1 MSIADRTNI
10 ERVFLGF
17 ESPALERAATL
28 LVDRFRREH
37 LLDMREAIVIMPG
50 RRASRRLREILAARA
65 ADAQLMLALP
75 EIRTIGT
82 LPEELYAAERP
93 FASELVQQL
102 AWAQVLREADNVD
115 RSAVVPLPP
124 SDDDSSVSAW
134 LDLGDLLRR
143 YQLELA
149 ADGLTFADV
158 ERLGQEMDDFTELP
172 RWAALA
178 RLQQDYFQLLT
189 KLQLEDV
196 QHARLQA
203 IARRK
208 CRTDA
213 HLVLVGIADISTALR
228 QMLSCVAEQGT
239 TQVTALIFAP
249 DSWADRFDRY
259 GGLLPEIWQKLSID
273 LDEEQLEIVEGPD
286 EQCGAVLQ
294 GLASWSGE
302 LRPDEIAVGMPDERL
317 VSRLH
322 RYLDQ
327 ADVASRW
334 ATGRQLNET
343 GPCRLFA
350 AVAGFVQ
357 GGRREDLAALLRHPD
372 LFAWLERRFRGSEAS
387 GAFTDWLTLLDTYH
401 QNHLQ
406 ARYVGSWLG
415 RHSEWQGL
423 GWVHQELLALVAP
436 FDSGPRPLSAWTEPL
451 LGLLRAIYTSD
462 DYDSN
467 DPLLV
472 GACDQLVD
480 TLLQHATVP
489 EELLPAVTAPE
500 AITLVL
506 NACRGKG
513 IPPPADPDAVEL
525 LGWLELLLDD
535 CPGLIVTNVNEGYV
549 PSSSNEDLFLPN
561 RLRTLLGL
569 EDNARRYARDAYLL
583 SVLSASRQKL
593 RLVVARRDQEGT
605 PLPPS
610 RLLFACDD
618 QAAVDR
624 CLRLYPEGLGE
635 LSSPTVASSPATQF
649 QVRTGFAI
657 PQPERMAKGVTK
669 LSVTAFSTYLA
680 CPYRFYLEHVLR
692 LAPLDDRADELDGAL
707 FGMLIHQVLQDF
719 GCSDCR
725 ASTQVAEIRDFLRS
739 SLDRRAQKQFGNHS
753 LPPVPVQL
761 IQLQLRLDRFAEIQV
776 VWAADGWRIEH
787 TEIAGKGEL
796 IVDGQPFEIGGR
808 IDRVDVNERTGQWAV
823 LDYKS
828 SDTAAIPDEV
838 HRIGED
844 WIDLQL
850 PLYRQ
855 LVHTLD
861 LGNDVLF
868 GFVNVPGDP
877 NKTGFELADWGVN
890 DFATADKTAAHVVRG
905 IRQQQFWPP
914 TEPPPVYSDWLAAI
928 CQDGV
933 FERWLPEDEGD
944 SP

>member
-1 MSIADRTNI
+1 MNIDDRNNI

-17 ESPALERAATL
+17 ERPALECAATY
-28 LVDRFRREH
+28 LVEQFHHEH
-37 LLDMREAIVIMPG
+37 LLDMREAIVVLPG
-50 RRASRRLREILAARA
+50 RRAGRRLREILAERA
-65 ADAQLMLALP
+65 AEAQLIPALP
-75 EIRTIGT
+75 AIRTIGT
-82 LPEELYAAERP
+82 LPEELYATERP

-102 AWAQVLREADNVD
+102 AWAQVLRGADEVD
-115 RSAVVPLPP
+115 RSAVIPLPP
-124 SDDDSSVSAW
+124 SDDDSSATAW

-143 YQLELA
+143 YQLELT

-172 RWAALA
+172 RWTALA
-178 RLQQDYFQLLT
+178 RLQQDYLRLLN
-189 KLQLEDV
+189 KLELEDV

-203 IARRK
+203 IARSE

-228 QMLSCVAEQGT
+228 QMLSCIAEQGT
-239 TQVTALIFAP
+239 TRITVLVFAP

-259 GGLLPEIWQKLSID
+259 GGLLPEVWQKQPID
-273 LDEEQLEIVEGPD
+273 LDEEQLAIVEGPD

-294 GLASWSGE
+294 GLAGWSSD
-302 LRPDEIAVGMPDERL
+302 LRPEEIAVGMPDERL
-317 VSRLH
+317 ISRLQ

-350 AVAGFVQ
+350 ALASYVQ
-357 GGRREDLAALLRHPD
+357 GGRREDLAVLLRHPD
-372 LFAWLERRFRGSEAS
+372 LFAWLERRFRSSESS
-387 GAFTDWLTLLDTYH
+387 GEFADWLTLLDAYH

-415 RHSEWQGL
+415 RPSEWKGL
-423 GWVHQELLALVAP
+423 SWVHQELSALVAP
-436 FDSGPRPLSAWTEPL
+436 LDSETRPLSGWTEPL
-451 LGLLRAIYTSD
+451 LELLRAIYTSD
-462 DYDSN
+462 DYNSN

-480 TLLQHATVP
+480 TLRQHATVP

-535 CPGLIVTNVNEGYV
+535 APGLIVTSVNEGYV

-569 EDNARRYARDAYLL
+569 EDNARRYARDVYLL
-583 SVLSASRQKL
+583 SALSASRQKL

-618 QAAVDR
+618 KTAVDR
-624 CLRLYPEGLGE
+624 CLRLYPEE
-635 LSSPTVASSPATQF
+635 RSEISPSITASSLATELRVQ
-649 QVRTGFAI
+649 GFTI
-657 PQPERMAKGVTK
+657 PQPERMTEGVTK
-669 LSVTAFSTYLA
+669 LSVTAFRAYLA
-680 CPYRFYLEHVLR
+680 CPYRFYLGHVLR
-692 LAPLDDRADELDGAL
+692 LASIGDRADELDGAL
-707 FGMLIHQVLQDF
+707 FGTLIHKVLQDF
-719 GCSDCR
+719 GGSDCC
-725 ASTQVAEIRDFLRS
+725 ASTQVGEIRDYLRS
-739 SLDRRAQKQFGNHS
+739 SLDKCAREQFGSHS

-761 IQLQLRLDRFAEIQV
+761 IQLQSRLDRFAAIQAE
-776 VWAADGWRIEH
+776 WAADGWRIED
-787 TEIAGKGEL
+787 TEIDGQGEL
-796 IVDGQPFEIGGR
+796 MVDGQSFEIRGR
-808 IDRVDVNERTGQWAV
+808 IDRIDVNEKTGQWAV

-828 SDTAAIPDEV
+828 SDTAAIPDKV
-838 HRIGED
+838 HRKGED

-850 PLYRQ
+850 PLYRHM
-855 LVHTLD
+855 VRTRD
-861 LGNDVLF
+861 LGDDVVF
-868 GFVNVPGDP
+868 GFVNLPGDP
-877 NKTGFELADWGVN
+877 DKTGFELADWGAN
-890 DFATADKTAAHVVRG
+890 DFATADETAAQVVRG

-914 TEPPPVYSDWLAAI
+914 ADPPPVYSEWLAAI

-933 FERWLPEDEGD
+933 FERWLPEGKEE